1 MAISNT
7 IKHKKLGDF
16 CLDPENPR
24 LGRQNSTRKTKQSRV
39 LELMQSFSL
48 EEIAVSFIEN
58 KQFWPQEALIVVK
71 EKLYGK
77 DNLVVVEGNRRLAA
91 LISLSDAMA
100 GISDGRKWKELA
112 EQAEESGLTERF
124 FDKIPYLLADTR
136 GDVDSFLGFRHVTG
150 IKQWG
155 ATEKSEY
162 IARLIEKKGMTFVEV
177 MRAIGSKTDPVRRN
191 YVAHRILK
199 QLEYVDDERVSLKHI
214 EDKFSVLFL
223 SLREKGVQ
231 EFLGIELLEITE
243 GQKKP
248 ISNDKLQEL
257 ADFASWLFGSEKS
270 PPLFTD
276 SRNVGKF
283 AKLLRSDK
291 AVKYLRGTASP
302 SFDLAIQK
310 AGVDEGELVERIQRA
325 TDEIEQAL
333 GRVHLHLRS
342 DDIENA
348 VERFG
353 LGAVELIRKFPNIS
367 EELLGGKN
375 A

>member
-1 MAISNT
+1 MCIR
-7 IKHKKLGDF
+7 D
-16 CLDPENPR
+16 R
-24 LGRQNSTRKTKQSRV
+24 
-39 LELMQSFSL
+39 
-48 EEIAVSFIEN
+48 
-58 KQFWPQEALIVVK
+58 
-71 EKLYGK
+71 
-77 DNLVVVEGNRRLAA
+77 
-91 LISLSDAMA
+91 
-100 GISDGRKWKELA
+100 
-112 EQAEESGLTERF
+112 
-124 FDKIPYLLADTR
+124 
-136 GDVDSFLGFRHVTG
+136 
-150 IKQWG
+150 
-155 ATEKSEY
+155 
-162 IARLIEKKGMTFVEV
+162 
-177 MRAIGSKTDPVRRN
+177 TDPVRRN

>member
-7 IKHKKLGDF
+7 IKHKGLGEF

-24 LGRQNSTRKTKQSRV
+24 LGRQNSTRQTKQSRV

-77 DNLVVVEGNRRLAA
+77 DKLVVVEGNRRLAA

-100 GISDGRKWKELA
+100 GDSKGRKWTELS
-112 EQAEESGLTERF
+112 EQADEAGITGEF
-124 FDKIPYLLADTR
+124 FAKIPYLLADSR
-136 GDVDSFLGFRHVTG
+136 EDVDAFLGFRHVTG

-177 MRAIGSKTDPVRRN
+177 MRAIGSRTDPVRRN

-199 QLEYVDDERVSLKHI
+199 QLEEIDDERVSLEHI

-231 EFLGIELLEITE
+231 EFLGIELLEISE
-243 GQKKP
+243 NQKKP
-248 ISNDKLQEL
+248 VSSKKLQEL

-283 AKLLRSDK
+283 AKVLRSGK
-291 AVKYLRGTASP
+291 AVKYLRSTQRP

-310 AGVDEGELVERIQRA
+310 AGVDEGELVDRIQSA

-333 GRVHLHLRS
+333 GRVHLHLQS
-342 DDIENA
+342 DEIENA
-348 VERFG
+348 VKRFG
-353 LGAVELIRKFPNIS
+353 LGAIELIRKFPDIS
-367 EELLGGKN
+367 EELLGDEN